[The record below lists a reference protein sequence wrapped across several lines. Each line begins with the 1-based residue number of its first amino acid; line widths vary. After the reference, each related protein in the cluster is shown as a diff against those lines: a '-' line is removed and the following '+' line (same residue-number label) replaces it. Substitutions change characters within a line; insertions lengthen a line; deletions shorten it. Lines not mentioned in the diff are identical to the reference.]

1 MLPVFLQGLSLG
13 LAFLAPIGM
22 QNLFVINSA
31 LSHTFGRALATSLV
45 VVFWDISLGVTC
57 FLGAGALMDAFPW
70 LKKIMLGL
78 GGLLVIYIGIGLIR
92 TEASLDGGKDVNQ
105 PFLKIIVA
113 AFVVTWLNPQALI
126 DGTMML
132 GAFRATLPAGGDLPL
147 HPRLHVGKL
156 HLVQRPCHCVE
167 FARSQN
173 QYARPYLA
181 QSPLR
186 RCDHLLRNKAA
197 FRFGKND
204 FRIKRPHKTAANGAT
219 AQPLA
224 KRGPHMPSP
233 AKGRVY

>member
-31 LSHTFGRALATSLV
+31 LSHTFGRALAASLV

-105 PFLKIIVA
+105 PFLKIIAA

-132 GAFRATLPAGGDLPL
+132 GAFRATLPAGGDLPFIL
-147 HPRLHVGKL
+147 GFTSASFIWFNSLAIASNLLGAKINTRALTWLNRLCGVVIICYGAKL
-156 HLVQRPCHCVE
+156 L
-167 FARSQN
+167 FDLARMI
-173 QYARPYLA
+173 
-181 QSPLR
+181 
-186 RCDHLLRNKAA
+186 
-197 FRFGKND
+197 FG
-204 FRIKRPHKTAANGAT
+204 
-219 AQPLA
+219 
-224 KRGPHMPSP
+224 
-233 AKGRVY
+233 